1 MSDTPSFLE
10 LQQMRAEAERMRDE
24 AAAFHVAAEKK
35 LADANYALG
44 QAEHRLATVAQMER
58 SISER
63 ERKLK
68 ELGEPELVAREK
80 AAADKLV
87 EAQELMRNYDQ
98 SGHAARLAIIAI
110 DERERAERA
119 A

>member
-1 MSDTPSFLE
+1 MYREEGDKLRE
-10 LQQMRAEAERMRDE
+10 QANADLE
-24 AAAFHVAAEKK
+24 AARYER
-35 LADANYALG
+35 G
-44 QAEHRLATVAQMER
+44 QADRNLREVQVLEK
-58 SISER
+58 SIAAR
-63 ERKLK
+63 EQKLR

-80 AAADKLV
+80 AADAKLA

-110 DERERAERA
+110 DERERAERSA